1 MNHTVTVDNMKNYP
15 NARIKDIVDL
25 EKASRNTNDEQSW
38 TSGHFSISTHDSGTT
53 PRWLYYIYRTA
64 FDVDT
69 SQRDEQQLRKYSLL
83 IEDDIRQQFPLQAYS
98 FIENGKLNIDVW
110 KSYDDL
116 TEEEYDDLTIG
127 NVIHDVY
134 EAVNII
140 KNHQL

>member
-1 MNHTVTVDNMKNYP
+1 MKHTVTVDNMEHYP

-25 EKASRNTNDEQSW
+25 EKASRNSNDEQSW
-38 TSGHFSISTHDSGTT
+38 TSGHFTISTHDSGTS

-69 SQRDEQQLRKYSLL
+69 SQRDEHQLRKYALF

-110 KSYDDL
+110 KRYDDL

-127 NVIHDVY
+127 DVTHDVH
-134 EAVNII
+134 EAVKII

>member
-1 MNHTVTVDNMKNYP
+1 MNHTVTVDNMKHHP

-25 EKASRNTNDEQSW
+25 EKASRNSNDEQSW
-38 TSGHFSISTHDSGTT
+38 TSGHFSISTYDSDTP
-53 PRWLYYIYRTA
+53 PRWLYYIYRTS

-69 SQRDEQQLRKYSLL
+69 SQRDEQQLREYALL

-110 KSYDDL
+110 KRYDDL
-116 TEEEYDDLTIG
+116 TEEEYDDLTISD
-127 NVIHDVY
+127 VTHDVH

>member
-25 EKASRNTNDEQSW
+25 EKASRNSNDEQSW

-69 SQRDEQQLRKYSLL
+69 SQRDEQQLRKYALF

-116 TEEEYDDLTIG
+116 TEEEYDELTIG
-127 NVIHDVY
+127 NVIHDVH

>member
-25 EKASRNTNDEQSW
+25 EKASRNSNDEQSW

-69 SQRDEQQLRKYSLL
+69 SQRDEQQLRKYALF

-116 TEEEYDDLTIG
+116 TEEEYDDLTISD
-127 NVIHDVY
+127 VTHDVH
-134 EAVNII
+134 EPIKII

>member
-1 MNHTVTVDNMKNYP
+1 MNHTVTVDNMKHYP

-25 EKASRNTNDEQSW
+25 EKASRNSNDEQSW
-38 TSGHFSISTHDSGTT
+38 TSGHFSISTHDSGTS

-69 SQRDEQQLRKYSLL
+69 SQRDEQQLRKYALF

-116 TEEEYDDLTIG
+116 TEEEYDELTIG
-127 NVIHDVY
+127 NVIHDVH

>member
-1 MNHTVTVDNMKNYP
+1 MNHTVTVDNMKHYP
-15 NARIKDIVDL
+15 NARIKDIIDL
-25 EKASRNTNDEQSW
+25 EKAFRNSNDEQSW
-38 TSGHFSISTHDSGTT
+38 TSGHFSISTHDSGTS

-64 FDVDT
+64 FDVNT
-69 SQRDEQQLRKYSLL
+69 SQRDEQQLRKYALP
-83 IEDDIRQQFPLQAYS
+83 IEDDIRRQFPLHAYS

-127 NVIHDVY
+127 DVIHDVH